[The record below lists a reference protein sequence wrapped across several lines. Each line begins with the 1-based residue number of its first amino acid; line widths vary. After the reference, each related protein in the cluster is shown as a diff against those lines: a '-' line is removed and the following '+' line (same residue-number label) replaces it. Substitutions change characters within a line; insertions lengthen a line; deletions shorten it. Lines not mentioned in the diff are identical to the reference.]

1 VAANTPECDR
11 QPAGSVESH
20 RITSRVSCFIYLV
33 SRKVAVKE
41 QVTRV
46 LLERLI
52 VNRPPSMGTAHHLH
66 RASSRI
72 KGSGHLI
79 LLSLR
84 QQKSR
89 RYSRVARSCMLPR
102 VRSVQRLWGARSS
115 DRGIKIGITQR
126 ACRLLFIYIITSR
139 SHTIN
144 IYIHN
149 SNTFHCLIC

>member
-1 VAANTPECDR
+1 
-11 QPAGSVESH
+11 
-20 RITSRVSCFIYLV
+20 
-33 SRKVAVKE
+33 VAVKE

-84 QQKSR
+84 PEIEKVFESR
-89 RYSRVARSCMLPR
+89 PILHAPPGA
-102 VRSVQRLWGARSS
+102 QRTTLVG
-115 DRGIKIGITQR
+115 GEEQ
-126 ACRLLFIYIITSR
+126 
-139 SHTIN
+139 
-144 IYIHN
+144 
-149 SNTFHCLIC
+149 